1 MERVSATEDMAAADL
16 DMGKLLAARR
26 AAVDACPYL
35 ATALHAMAIVPTY
48 ALPTMGVDR
57 YWRCYVSPSFVAS
70 TDIPDLAFVWLH
82 EVSHLVRD
90 HHGRADALWR
100 RSERHGLAAGTPAL
114 DPAQPQREQLRLNLA
129 MDCEINDDLLP
140 SLAAIAG
147 TSTGTGSADSRR
159 TAPHMPQ
166 GAVTPDGLRINRC
179 DLFEQYVRELPPAAL
194 RGRLVWIDCGSG
206 AHGGC
211 SEWELGQDGAN
222 PLGPHEAAAIRI
234 RVRDAVNSGRGT
246 APKGWRRWA
255 EGIAEPMED
264 WRVLL
269 GAAFRACLAAA
280 GAGAGDYTY
289 RRPGRRTPSLGGR
302 VILPSLRRP
311 LPQVAVIIDTSGSV
325 SDKDLG
331 SALSE
336 VAGISRAVGVQ
347 GNRISVYSCDA
358 AVHTV
363 QRVCGAQD
371 ITLTG
376 GGGTD
381 LRKGI
386 DRATAA
392 SPRPDVIVVLTDGG
406 TPWPKAPPG
415 CRVVAGIFGSRPR
428 YREDREWTG
437 RTVPEWVETVYL
449 R

>member
-1 MERVSATEDMAAADL
+1 MERVSAAEDTAAADL

-26 AAVDACPYL
+26 VAVDACPYL
-35 ATALHAMAIVPTY
+35 ATALYAMAIVPSY
-48 ALPTMGVDR
+48 GLPTMGVDR
-57 YWRCYVSPSFVAS
+57 YWRCYISPSFVAA
-70 TDIPDLAFVWLH
+70 TEIPDLAFVWLH

-114 DPAQPQREQLRLNLA
+114 DPTQQQREQLRLNLA

-140 SLAAIAG
+140 SLSDIANAS
-147 TSTGTGSADSRR
+147 STDSHQVSPR
-159 TAPHMPQ
+159 MPDS
-166 GAVTPDGLRINRC
+166 AVTPDSLRIDQC

-194 RGRLVWIDCGSG
+194 RGRLVWVDCGSG

-211 SEWELGQDGAN
+211 AEWDLGEDGAN
-222 PLGPHEAAAIRI
+222 PLGPYEAASIRI
-234 RVRDAVNSGRGT
+234 RVRDAVNRGRGT
-246 APKGWRRWA
+246 APAGWRRWA
-255 EGIAEPMED
+255 ESIAEPMED

-269 GAAFRACLAAA
+269 GAAFRACIAAA
-280 GAGAGDYTY
+280 SGGAGDYTY
-289 RRPGRRTPSLGGR
+289 RRPGRRTPSLGGK

-311 LPQVAVIIDTSGSV
+311 LPQVAVVVDTSGSV
-325 SDKDLG
+325 SDRDLG
-331 SALSE
+331 RALSE

-363 QRVCGAQD
+363 QRVCNTEE
-371 ITLTG
+371 ITLAG

-386 DRATAA
+386 DRAATA
-392 SPRPDVIVVLTDGG
+392 SPHPDVIVVLTDGA
-406 TPWPKAPPG
+406 TPWPAAPPG
-415 CRVVAGIFGSRPR
+415 CRVLAGIFGSRPR
-428 YREDREWTG
+428 YREDRESTG
-437 RTVPEWVETVYL
+437 RSAPAWVETVYL